1 MSEETTNQIEENLN
15 QIEESTE
22 QTEENLNKE
31 KYESAEILLAAIKN
45 MGDHWSQINDEITFH
60 RDEIKNLNN
69 KKKELTDT
77 ILDKMNKNN
86 IKCIDINDG
95 FLQSITKPTP
105 VGLKK
110 ESIQKSINVCINDST
125 KSKEIT
131 EYIFN
136 NKEIIKTP
144 DLKKIKKRVPRK

>member
-1 MSEETTNQIEENLN
+1 MSEQQVEQLVEQQEN
-15 QIEESTE
+15 TA
-22 QTEENLNKE
+22 QT
-31 KYESAEILLAAIKN
+31 LLSAIKN

-77 ILDKMNKNN
+77 ILEKMNKNN

-95 FLQSITKPTP
+95 FLQSINKPTP

-110 ESIQKSINVCINDST
+110 ETIQKSINVCIKDST

-144 DLKKIKKRVPRK
+144 DLKKIKKRMPRK

>member
-1 MSEETTNQIEENLN
+1 MSEEQVEQQVNQQVEKQVNQQENTA
-15 QIEESTE
+15 Q
-22 QTEENLNKE
+22 
-31 KYESAEILLAAIKN
+31 ILLSAIQN

-110 ESIQKSINVCINDST
+110 ETIQKSINVCIKDST

-144 DLKKIKKRVPRK
+144 DLKKIKKRMPRK

>member
-1 MSEETTNQIEENLN
+1 MNIYHIFIYIIMSEQQVEQLVEQQEN
-15 QIEESTE
+15 TA
-22 QTEENLNKE
+22 QT
-31 KYESAEILLAAIKN
+31 LLSAIKN

-77 ILDKMNKNN
+77 ILEKMNKNN

-95 FLQSITKPTP
+95 FLQSINKPTP

-110 ESIQKSINVCINDST
+110 ETIQKSINVCIKDST

-144 DLKKIKKRVPRK
+144 DLKKIKKRMPRK